1 MEQKG
6 IKKIMKL
13 ESIAS
18 TVSASSVVVAS
29 KEQIGCDLGGE
40 EVILDLDSGIYY
52 GLNEVGASIWKLIQE
67 PKSVG
72 EIKQAIMDEYEVQ
85 PERCET
91 SILRLLNELAERN
104 LIGVIDKKD

>member
-1 MEQKG
+1 
-6 IKKIMKL
+6 MKL

-18 TVSASSVVVAS
+18 TVTATSVVVAS

-67 PKSVG
+67 AKSVT
-72 EIKQAIMDEYEVQ
+72 EIKKAIMEEYDVQ
-85 PERCET
+85 PDRCET

-104 LIGVIDKKD
+104 LISVSDQTD